1 MSNHRPTQNALYLI
15 FFTQPIVLGAWLPR
29 IPEVQEK
36 LGLSASELALSLVGA
51 PIGTLLSLL
60 IAGRIGDAL
69 GAKKTMAIFYP
80 IFFVAMLLPF
90 IAPSQFALALAL
102 AAVGSSISIL
112 ELGMNVAADEVEK
125 QYKRLVMSKAH
136 GLWSLG
142 LMAGTLIG
150 SAAAWQSIA
159 PLIAGLALS
168 VLFLPAGFYG
178 LKQLDIQKPVPA
190 PATDKTKRFTM
201 PHPILLG
208 ICAFTFGTT
217 LTEGAVADWAAIFMR
232 DAMDAGPGASGLAV
246 TAFTLL
252 VATTRKF
259 GDRLRDMFPV
269 HRLAMILATIGLA
282 GVTVV
287 YFADRYAIALIG
299 FGLIGLG
306 ASLAFPLAVSAAA
319 NAPGSSSANNVATL
333 SFLALTGF
341 LVGPVSIGFITEA
354 TNIRV
359 GLLVLAPML
368 AISAI
373 FAFSLNPNSSLKTKT
388 ESHAS

>member
-150 SAAAWQSIA
+150 SAAAWQSIS

-178 LKQLDIQKPVPA
+178 LKQLDIQKPIPA

-232 DAMDAGPGASGLAV
+232 DAMEAGPGASGLAV
-246 TAFTLL
+246 TAFTLI
-252 VATTRKF
+252 VASTRMF

-287 YFADRYAIALIG
+287 YFADQYAIALIG

-368 AISAI
+368 MSGR
-373 FAFSLNPNSSLKTKT
+373 LK
-388 ESHAS
+388 